1 MQVVFEFPDLEGAE
15 LCILAESRV
24 RFALRRL
31 SWLAPRARVH
41 LSDVNGPRGGVD
53 KRCQVELLTDSTDPV
68 VITSMARDWRSALQS
83 ALSRAARALLCS
95 WQRKHRPA
103 RVPPVCPGTGQLDRL

>member
-1 MQVVFEFPDLEGAE
+1 MQVIFEFPDPEGAE
-15 LCILAESRV
+15 LRTLAESRV

-68 VITSMARDWRSALQS
+68 VITSMARDRRAALHG
-83 ALSRAARALLCS
+83 ALSRAARALLRS
-95 WQRKHRPA
+95 WQHKRGPA
-103 RVPPVCPGTGQLDRL
+103 HLPRSVLALDS

>member
-1 MQVVFEFPDLEGAE
+1 MQVIFEFPDPEGAE
-15 LCILAESRV
+15 LRTLAESRV

-53 KRCQVELLTDSTDPV
+53 KRCQVELLTDSADPV
-68 VITSMARDWRSALQS
+68 VITSMARDWCSALQS
-83 ALSRAARALLCS
+83 ALSRAARALLHS
-95 WQRKHRPA
+95 WQRKRRQA
-103 RVPPVCPGTGQLDRL
+103 RVAQSALALNS